1 MNCGER
7 NHRSHGLVLNSEL
20 VVRLLVEKGQKLMKK
35 KGGSKIQE
43 KEYFD
48 ILINA
53 KRGGLRISNGRK
65 SLRMKKV
72 LHFFGVMR
80 K

>member
-35 KGGSKIQE
+35 RGGSKIQE

>member
-1 MNCGER
+1 M
-7 NHRSHGLVLNSEL
+7 
-20 VVRLLVEKGQKLMKK
+20 VEKGQKLMKK

-53 KRGGLRISNGRK
+53 KRGGLRISNGMK
-65 SLRMKKV
+65 SIRMKKV

>member
-1 MNCGER
+1 M
-7 NHRSHGLVLNSEL
+7 
-20 VVRLLVEKGQKLMKK
+20 VRLLVEKGKKLMGEKK
-35 KGGSKIQE
+35 GSKIQE

-53 KRGGLRISNGRK
+53 RKGELRISNGRK

>member
-1 MNCGER
+1 M
-7 NHRSHGLVLNSEL
+7 
-20 VVRLLVEKGQKLMKK
+20 VRLLVEKGKKLMKK
-35 KGGSKIQE
+35 KKGSKIQE

-53 KRGGLRISNGRK
+53 RKGELRISNGRK

-72 LHFFGVMR
+72 LHFFGIKR